1 MTGEFQNTAECLE
14 DIAGSSWKSF
24 MAYQLG
30 GCEVPGRDVGS
41 RNGKISCWL
50 ADPSFKRHSSLM

>member
-30 GCEVPGRDVGS
+30 GCEVPGREMLEVEMARFPVG
-41 RNGKISCWL
+41 
-50 ADPSFKRHSSLM
+50 